1 MVRTVVQRC
10 LHVDNLIAGND
21 SACQRFYNPF
31 FNRRNESSGHNAADN
46 SILKF
51 KSGAALRRFDFQMNV
66 SVLSAS
72 PRLFFMFILGIGN
85 DAFDRFFVRNA
96 RFNNVDVHAE
106 FFLKPFYDDRE
117 MQFTLSLNHRLL
129 CLGVVM
135 NDERGVFLMERMEAG
150 TDLILFTFRLR
161 ENGICDHRV
170 GKEYRRIHNGE
181 SFRTQGVIGM
191 GILQL
196 HDRS

>member
-1 MVRTVVQRC
+1 
-10 LHVDNLIAGND
+10 
-21 SACQRFYNPF
+21 
-31 FNRRNESSGHNAADN
+31 
-46 SILKF
+46 
-51 KSGAALRRFDFQMNV
+51 MNV
-66 SVLSAS
+66 PILPAS
-72 PRLFFMFILGIGN
+72 PRLFFVFIFGILD
-85 DAFDRFFVRNA
+85 DASYRFFVGYT
-96 RFNNVDVHAE
+96 RFDNVDVHAE
-106 FFLKPFYDDRE
+106 FLLEPFYNDRE

-129 CLGVVM
+129 CLGVVV
-135 NDERGVFLMERMEAG
+135 NDERGVFLMKRMEAG